1 MEPCFVTLEIQ
12 GSKATDNNGNQKNET
27 IKFRDNKISN
37 SSIAMHVWIRNECT
51 YKKLT
56 YVQH

>member
-1 MEPCFVTLEIQ
+1 MEPCFVTLGIQ

-37 SSIAMHVWIRNECT
+37 SSIAMNVWIRNKCT
-51 YKKLT
+51 Y
-56 YVQH
+56 

>member
-37 SSIAMHVWIRNECT
+37 SSIAMNVWIQNKCT
-51 YKKLT
+51 YEKLT